1 MTIHTRHSDFR
12 KCVWNCAK
20 NNFGWLI
27 WVTDHEYSIT
37 FKRGAPRLEVSP
49 RFVGVYSYTSPRMTT
64 FTKAHTHTHI
74 PTHHHCHIFRNF
86 LQSSFG
92 PLVR

>member
-1 MTIHTRHSDFR
+1 MGTILD
-12 KCVWNCAK
+12 CAK

-49 RFVGVYSYTSPRMTT
+49 RFVGVYSYASPRLTMFTNAHTHRHTHHTHTT
-64 FTKAHTHTHI
+64 HTHTHKA
-74 PTHHHCHIFRNF
+74 NMK
-86 LQSSFG
+86 SE
-92 PLVR
+92 